1 MTTSSSPGSEVFK
14 FQHCPTNSVRV
25 ENISARTTISEVVA
39 LFNTLVGGVKSS
51 RIYENSDG
59 SYLEIMFSDH
69 VSASLSICSQ
79 HESLSDVL
87 QPLTERH
94 YVCQDTMFKAP
105 SCRLFPQSLHVCALR
120 CIVVSPTTFPLGDAR
135 PKRQIDDRQNLYVL
149 GLPFSLTKAE
159 FSSLFSHYGTVSHCV
174 ILATVDN
181 SSRRRGFVVMST
193 HEEAKLAMAS
203 LTRTQ
208 IKGHCLDISWAVVQ
222 RSHGFLDGGDRAML
236 MDSRTTPATLSRV
249 VRHPTPDNHSADSSA
264 SSIGPNNADLSFL
277 ALSLVPTPTLLVTN
291 LPTLLFSQ
299 TQDMH
304 PLFYPFGLIKKLKL
318 VETPTQGSTAVVVEY
333 GSAEIAQEAKETLHG
348 EHYAGHQIAVR
359 YVRSKSSLSDLA
371 SASDAACYNTNAPDA
386 LDPFARQFSPLLGP
400 SEGPYFGS
408 QPLPRFNSSRYIPP
422 GLQHTYLRAPHPA
435 FSFNHRQRN
444 ISRSSSASSR

>member
-69 VSASLSICSQ
+69 VSAS
-79 HESLSDVL
+79 
-87 QPLTERH
+87 
-94 YVCQDTMFKAP
+94 KALCM
-105 SCRLFPQSLHVCALR
+105 SGYNVQGTIL
-120 CIVVSPTTFPLGDAR
+120 VVSPTTFPLGDAR